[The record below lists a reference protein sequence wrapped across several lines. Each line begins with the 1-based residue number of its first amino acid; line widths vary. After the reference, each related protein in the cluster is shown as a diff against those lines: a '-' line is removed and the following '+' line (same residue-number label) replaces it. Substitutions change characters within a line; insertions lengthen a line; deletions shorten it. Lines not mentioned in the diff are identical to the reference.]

1 MVKTL
6 NPSSKISLAEYLKK
20 KEELQQKQQNVPRKQ
35 YCFSCM
41 RPIKNCLCADIL
53 SFSPKIN
60 VVILIHPMEAKKE
73 KLGTGRLSHLFLKN
87 SKLIQGINFTNDSEV
102 NSLIEDSHN
111 ACYLLYPGE
120 QSVNLSL
127 SSESVA
133 QSPLAADYKN
143 QKNIY
148 VFVIDGTWPC
158 AKKMMKE
165 SKNLHSLKRISFNVE
180 KKSMFAIKEQPGDFC
195 LSTIE
200 SIHLMLELLEKN
212 QLENPMPN
220 RDQMLAV
227 FQKMIDFQL
236 ECAADPSLP
245 SYKRSKRPYKNSEER
260 TRSKKWE
267 TRKIIF

>member
-1 MVKTL
+1 M
-6 NPSSKISLAEYLKK
+6 NQSSKVNLTAYLQKKAELNKA
-20 KEELQQKQQNVPRKQ
+20 EQSVPRKQ

-41 RPIKNCLCADIL
+41 RPTKNCLCRDIN
-53 SFSPKIN
+53 SFKPRIN

-73 KLGTGRLSHLFLKN
+73 KLGTGRLSHLFLEN
-87 SKLIQGINFTNDSEV
+87 SKLIQGINFTQNQEV
-102 NSLIEDSHN
+102 NELIENENN

-120 QSVNLSL
+120 NAVNLSI
-127 SSESVA
+127 ESDEVKKSVLA
-133 QSPLAADYKN
+133 KDYQS

-180 KKSMFAIKEQPGDFC
+180 KKSIFAIKEQPGDFC

-200 SIHLMLELLEKN
+200 SIHLMLGLLEKN
-212 QLENPMPN
+212 SLELPMIH
-220 RDQMLAV
+220 RDLMLTV
-227 FQKMIDFQL
+227 FQKMIDYQIQ
-236 ECAADPSLP
+236 CAADPSLP
-245 SYKRSKRPYKNSEER
+245 SFKRSKRPYKNTEER

>member
-1 MVKTL
+1 M

-20 KEELQQKQQNVPRKQ
+20 KAELQSQQQNVPRKQ

-87 SKLIQGINFTNDSEV
+87 SKLIQGINFTNDSQV
-102 NSLIEDSHN
+102 NNLIQDSQN

-133 QSPLAADYKN
+133 QSPLANDYKN

-200 SIHLMLELLEKN
+200 SIHLMLGLLEKN
-212 QLENPMPN
+212 QLESPMPN
-220 RDQMLAV
+220 RDQMIAV

-236 ECAADPSLP
+236 ECASDPNLP